1 LILLVEA
8 AVNRTANEAIRS
20 RFARILVLSENR
32 ERAAQGIS
40 NLISVGL
47 SAGFRQES
55 MQQVI
60 VRVGSLED
68 KQ

>member
-1 LILLVEA
+1 VEA

-55 MQQVI
+55 MQHLIVDAVI
-60 VRVGSLED
+60 KKNKGN
-68 KQ
+68 